1 MNNMPRKLLY
11 LSIGLITFASCR
23 KTLNINTDPNN
34 PTTISIAKLLPAAEL
49 SLGNSLTGGN
59 GTYGGLS
66 QYLSVYTHQKT
77 TREEADAYGVKG
89 TDFYIGTAWSTLYQS
104 FFNSNGI
111 LAPGVLNNLEQII
124 KDATAA
130 GNPRYSGIAKIL
142 KAYTYSQLVDVFGDV
157 PFSEATKLIEGN
169 RYPKFDDDAAIYPQL
184 FTMLDEGIADVNNAS
199 NATLPGNADIIYHG
213 DKTLWIKAANT
224 IKLKLYTQTRKI
236 QNVSSQV
243 TALLAGPLISATNES
258 FLIPYGKKGATDDR
272 NPAYSDYYAT
282 QKSNHVSP
290 WLYEI
295 MKGYN
300 PNILTGITDPRIPY
314 YIYNQIDATT
324 PPRDGNQTEY
334 RDGPFISIY
343 FGSVGQFRD
352 GTQDNSI
359 SVFGIYPVGGK
370 YDDGSAQIVKGE
382 SATGAA
388 PYRMI
393 TYADR
398 LYLEAELIKTG
409 VIPGDAQAKL
419 NDAMKE
425 SFKQVDYVVK
435 TLIGDAA
442 PVLTGTAAV
451 NNYITAVLAKYTAAS
466 EEKKLEIIM
475 TEKWL
480 SSVGSSV
487 DQYTD
492 YRRTGYPVLFNPNN
506 PAQAPN
512 HFVQPPING
521 DPVNPGA
528 QAPVPVQL
536 TVDYPLSLPWYA
548 SELETNPNAPP
559 QKLVSTYKV
568 FWMP

>member
-1 MNNMPRKLLY
+1 MLRKLLY
-11 LSIGLITFASCR
+11 ISIGVSLLSCK

-34 PTTISIAKLLPAAEL
+34 PTSVSIAKLLPAAEV
-49 SLGNSLTGGN
+49 SLGNSLTIGN

-66 QYLSVYTHQKT
+66 QYLSVYTHQMT
-77 TREEADAYGVKG
+77 TREEADIYGAKG
-89 TDFYIGTAWSTLYQS
+89 TDFYIGTTWSTLYES
-104 FFNSNGI
+104 YTNSYNI
-111 LAPGVLNNLEQII
+111 FTPGVLNNLEQII
-124 KDATAA
+124 KDATAS

-157 PFSEATKLIEGN
+157 PFSEATKLIDDQ
-169 RYPKFDDDAAIYPQL
+169 RYPKFDDDATIYPQL
-184 FTMLDEGIADVNNAS
+184 FTLLDEGITDVNNAANS
-199 NATLPGNADIIYHG
+199 VLPGNADVIYHG
-213 DKTLWIKAANT
+213 DKTLWTKAANT
-224 IKLKLYTQTRKI
+224 IKLKLYTQIRKV
-236 QNVSSQV
+236 QDVSAKV
-243 TALLAGPLISATNES
+243 TALLSGPLISASNES
-258 FLIPYGKKGATDDR
+258 FVIPYGTKGATDDR
-272 NPAYSDYYAT
+272 NPGYGDYYAT

-300 PNILTGITDPRIPY
+300 PAILTGITDPRIPY

-359 SVFGIYPVGGK
+359 SVYGIYPVGGK
-370 YDDGSAQIVKGE
+370 YDDGSAEIVSGE
-382 SATGAA
+382 SGTGAA

-398 LYLEAELIKTG
+398 LYLEAELMKTG
-409 VIPGDAQAKL
+409 VITGDAKAKFS
-419 NDAMKE
+419 DAMKE

-442 PVLTGTAAV
+442 PALNGTTAV
-451 NNYITAVLAKYTAAS
+451 DNYITAVLAKYTAAS
-466 EEKKLEIIM
+466 EEKKLELIM

-480 SSVGSSV
+480 SSFGSAV

-492 YRRTGYPVLFNPNN
+492 YRRTGYPVLFDPNN

-536 TVDYPLSLPWYA
+536 TVAYPLSLPWYA
-548 SELETNPNAPP
+548 NELESNPSAPS
-559 QKLVSTYKV
+559 QKQVSTYKV

>member
-1 MNNMPRKLLY
+1 MARTLLY
-11 LSIGLITFASCR
+11 LTLIGFAGLTSCK

-34 PTTISIAKLLPAAEL
+34 PPTISISKLLPGAEL
-49 SLGNSLTGGN
+49 SLGNSLAMGN

-66 QYLSVYTHQKT
+66 QYLSVYTHQTT
-77 TREEADAYGVKG
+77 TREEADVYGVTG
-89 TDFYIGTAWSTLYQS
+89 RDFYIQNAWSTLYQS
-104 FFNSNGI
+104 FFNSNNI
-111 LAPGVLNNLEQII
+111 FIPGVLNNLEQII
-124 KDATAA
+124 KDASAA
-130 GNPRYSGIAKIL
+130 GNPRYAGIAKIL

-169 RYPKFDDDAAIYPQL
+169 KYPKFDDDATIYPQL
-184 FTMLDEGIADVNNAS
+184 FTLLDEGVADVNKAENT
-199 NATLPGNADIIYHG
+199 TLPGDDEAIYKG
-213 DKTLWIKAANT
+213 DKTLWTKAANT
-224 IKLKLYTQTRKI
+224 IKLKLYTQLRKV
-236 QNVSSQV
+236 QDVSAQV
-243 TALLAGPLISATNES
+243 TALLAGPLISATDES
-258 FLIPYGKKGATDDR
+258 FVIPYGTKGATDDR
-272 NPAYSDYYAT
+272 NPGYGDYSAT
-282 QKSNHVSP
+282 QKSNHISP

-300 PNILTGITDPRIPY
+300 PQIFTGITDPRIPY

-359 SVFGIYPVGGK
+359 SVLGIYPVGGK
-370 YDDGSAQIVKGE
+370 YDDGSAQVVTDE
-382 SATGAA
+382 SGTGAA

-398 LYLEAELIKTG
+398 LYLEAELIQTG
-409 VIPGDAQAKL
+409 VIAGDAKAKL
-419 NDAMKE
+419 SDAMIE

-435 TLIGDAA
+435 TVIGDPA
-442 PVLTGTAAV
+442 PALTGTAAV
-451 NNYITAVLAKYTAAS
+451 NNYIKAVLALYTAGS
-466 EEKKLEIIM
+466 NERKLEIMM

-480 SSVGSSV
+480 SSIGSAV

-492 YRRTGYPVLFNPNN
+492 YRRTGYPVLFDPNN
-506 PAQAPN
+506 PVQAPN
-512 HFVQPPING
+512 HFVQPPVNG

-536 TVDYPLSLPWYA
+536 TVNYPLSLPWYTD
-548 SELETNPNAPP
+548 ELETNPNAPS
-559 QKLVSTYKV
+559 QKQVSTYKV